1 MLQQFLRRGQEEKWA
16 DRPDCQIAISGR
28 VPVLNLD
35 FAHGRSGF
43 QPTVENL
50 PEGCHESG
58 GFFGGFLHWISLVTK
73 CKRKIRRKNPPE
85 NPTAENKKI
94 RPRGFSLQ
102 ILSGVAPANQTKER
116 SVHELFAGTFRNKSS
131 IRESCLF
138 S

>member
-1 MLQQFLRRGQEEKWA
+1 M
-16 DRPDCQIAISGR
+16 
-28 VPVLNLD
+28 LNLD
-35 FAHGRSGF
+35 LAHGRSGF

-58 GFFGGFLHWISLVTK
+58 GFFRWIFALDLFGHK
-73 CKRKIRRKNPPE
+73 MQKKNPPKKS
-85 NPTAENKKI
+85 AGKSGSRKQKI
-94 RPRGFSLQ
+94 RPRGLSLQ